1 MTEQGLLR
9 LRELEE
15 ENQRLRGKI
24 PAGCPVNLFNCIRRP
39 PHRNSCR
46 QKKQQDPF
54 ADLLFFSCDQRHIKL
69 CELPKVSGS
78 ILILREP
85 RPHPF

>member
-24 PAGCPVNLFNCIRRP
+24 PAGCPVNLFNCIRRL

-46 QKKQQDPF
+46 QKNSRIR
-54 ADLLFFSCDQRHIKL
+54 LRICCFFLVIKDTYN
-69 CELPKVSGS
+69 CVNC
-78 ILILREP
+78 
-85 RPHPF
+85 